1 MEILTWNHG
10 FDNHSGALPA
20 NQYETKTIPIVDQV
34 DNLNLG
40 PLGA

>member
-1 MEILTWNHG
+1 MLTWNQSL
-10 FDNHSGALPA
+10 DYHSGALA
-20 NQYETKTIPIVDQV
+20 ADQNETKPIAVVDQV